1 MIEDRDVL
9 VGGSTLPINRNLS
22 GKIYMVTHTLNDAG
36 GVPLS
41 LIDENFKVIKRT
53 HFLRTYPNPPYEFN
67 IYDHTSFLEYEGP
80 SSYIFVYTTNPV
92 VPERCADIYLGLDF
106 SSSQIRSLFPNLPS
120 NNSFKSGLMSP
131 IYNCIS

>member
-1 MIEDRDVL
+1 
-9 VGGSTLPINRNLS
+9 
-22 GKIYMVTHTLNDAG
+22 MVTHTLNDAG

-80 SSYIFVYTTNPV
+80 SSYILY
-92 VPERCADIYLGLDF
+92 IQ
-106 SSSQIRSLFPNLPS
+106 QIQLFQKDVQI
-120 NNSFKSGLMSP
+120 F
-131 IYNCIS
+131 I

>member
-1 MIEDRDVL
+1 
-9 VGGSTLPINRNLS
+9 
-22 GKIYMVTHTLNDAG
+22 MVTHTLNDAG

-80 SSYIFVYTTNPV
+80 SSYIFVYTTRTDAGNIPK
-92 VPERCADIYLGLDF
+92 EDMNEQADEIIKL
-106 SSSQIRSLFPNLPS
+106 IRKKMPTNKVF
-120 NNSFKSGLMSP
+120 
-131 IYNCIS
+131 IS

>member
-1 MIEDRDVL
+1 
-9 VGGSTLPINRNLS
+9 
-22 GKIYMVTHTLNDAG
+22 MVTHTLNDAG

-106 SSSQIRSLFPNLPS
+106 SSSQIRSLFP
-120 NNSFKSGLMSP
+120 
-131 IYNCIS
+131 IYLVIIHLNPV